1 MNRSS
6 RLPLFVALV
15 AAAAAWLV
23 DVVPPGLERG
33 IDYVQMHAFYR
44 AYHARSLAGG
54 RLPLWNPHVELG
66 RPFLADIE
74 TATLYPPNLLYLA
87 VPQAWG
93 VGLLVAAHLALAAV
107 GAATFARQGGAGR
120 LAAAA
125 AGVAFTL
132 VAPVQARLLIGQLQF
147 IEAII
152 WLPWILVTATW
163 LVRRPSRTA
172 WLLLAAVVALQIL
185 AGHPQ
190 AVWISMVAAATLV
203 AGRQLAG
210 RGRPAAAALLRDTIA
225 VGLAFVFAAGLAA
238 AQVLPTAEL
247 ARESNRASP
256 SIAFA
261 GSFAVELEQLPTLLA
276 APCPSWRVNWEQNLF
291 LGIGLLSA
299 ATGGFVAAIRR
310 PSLRPLVLLAGL
322 SIVFAVGSNTPLFTL
337 FYAAVPGTSSLRF
350 PGRLFIAGALA
361 ITALAAAALS
371 RPPRGSLRIPAAAA
385 AAVVGCASLLVR
397 GWVAWH
403 EGETPSSGPVA
414 AAVAG
419 AVAACFVAACLSV
432 GRRHRLFH
440 GLVIAAV
447 ACSAVEYAVVLH
459 GFKHL
464 HATEHGPW
472 RQPDEYPLESVVA
485 RTFIASG
492 ELADRLP
499 PPRVAGGIGVLRPN
513 AGMEWGYGN
522 PMGYGALALDRVWW
536 QLFTEIGEPVPTEF
550 NTVPILP
557 PLDRQAVRYQGM
569 DLRAW
574 VFETGDGRVVLKRAD
589 TPQAGSSGRAW
600 LCGSVRL
607 VEAWRQAARAMWLG
621 HDVTKQTLVEER
633 FVPGLPETLAGT
645 PDGDGAGSA
654 AIVEYAPERIVIDVA
669 ANAASL
675 LVIAEPWY
683 PGWTARSEGDRARSL
698 DVIPVNG
705 WMRGI
710 VVPTGAGRVV
720 MTYEPASLR
729 IGAMLSAGCIACWV
743 AAWFWRRRR

>member
-1 MNRSS
+1 
-6 RLPLFVALV
+6 
-15 AAAAAWLV
+15 
-23 DVVPPGLERG
+23 
-33 IDYVQMHAFYR
+33 
-44 AYHARSLAGG
+44 
-54 RLPLWNPHVELG
+54 VELG

-74 TATLYPPNLLYLA
+74 TATLYPPNLLYLT

-107 GAATFARQGGAGR
+107 GAATFARQSGAGR

-147 IEAII
+147 IEAIA
-152 WLPWILVTATW
+152 WLPWILVFATS
-163 LVRRPSRTA
+163 LARRPSRTA

-210 RGRPAAAALLRDTIA
+210 PGRPAAAAVLRDTIA
-225 VGLAFVFAAGLAA
+225 VGLAFVFAAGLTA
-238 AQVLPTAEL
+238 AQVLSTAEL
-247 ARESNRASP
+247 ARESNRATP

-261 GSFAVELEQLPTLLA
+261 GSFAVEPEHLPTLLA

-299 ATGGFVAAIRR
+299 AAGGAVAATRR
-310 PSLRPLVLLAGL
+310 PALRPLVLLAGL

-337 FYAAVPGTSSLRF
+337 FYAAVPGTSALRF

-361 ITALAAAALS
+361 ITALAAAVLS

-385 AAVVGCASLLVR
+385 AIVVGCASLLAR

-403 EGETPSSGPVA
+403 EGEILSSGPVA
-414 AAVAG
+414 AAVTG
-419 AVAACFVAACLSV
+419 AVAACFVAACFAV

-447 ACSAVEYAVVLH
+447 ATAGIEYAVVLH

-472 RQPDEYPLESVVA
+472 RQPDEYPLEAVVA
-485 RTFIASG
+485 RSFIESG
-492 ELADRLP
+492 ALADRLP
-499 PPRVAGGIGVLRPN
+499 PPRVAGGISVLRPN
-513 AGMEWGYGN
+513 AGMEWGYGS

-550 NTVPILP
+550 NTVPILSR
-557 PLDRQAVRYQGM
+557 LDRQAVRYQGM

-574 VFETGDGRVVLKRAD
+574 VFETGDGRLVLERAD
-589 TPQAGSSGRAW
+589 TPPTGPSGRAW

-633 FVPGLPETLAGT
+633 FVAGLPETLAGP

-654 AIVEYAPERIVIDVA
+654 AVVEYAPERIVIDVA

-683 PGWTARSEGDRARSL
+683 PGWAARSEGNATRSL

-705 WMRGI
+705 WMRGM
-710 VVPTGAGRVV
+710 VVPPGVDRIV
-720 MTYEPASLR
+720 MTYAPASLR
-729 IGAMLSAGCIACWV
+729 IGAILSAVCIACWV
-743 AAWFWRRRR
+743 AAWCWSRRR